1 MRGHEGRVLLGGLL
15 VSFLDELVDLGESGL
30 KTSYGTLSTS
40 LREEPLTVVPQ
51 RVLDE
56 KVEEM
61 CFLKSSSDKQG
72 NNRKQKSDKY
82 SNFETTFET
91 VVGVYVSTADYYN
104 YIVHEPYDFLFEVR
118 FTRGRPEQSIKGLN
132 SGRYTTKSLF

>member
-1 MRGHEGRVLLGGLL
+1 MRAVWEDSILTCSHCETVWGEAGHEGRVLLGGLL

-82 SNFETTFET
+82 SNFETT
-91 VVGVYVSTADYYN
+91 
-104 YIVHEPYDFLFEVR
+104 
-118 FTRGRPEQSIKGLN
+118 LN
-132 SGRYTTKSLF
+132 GCWCIRKYSRLL